1 MKLYLIDDDEDLH
14 ELLKVYFDDLQIEL
28 LGAETPSKGIEY
40 LEKNTVDLVILD
52 LMLPEMDGFE
62 VCKRLRQINPD
73 LPIIMLTAKTNDF
86 DKIVGLELGAD
97 DYLAKPFNPRELFAR
112 IKTILRRVERANS
125 KTEVKKQNV
134 LHSSTWDITL
144 NLDSREVTHKGNLI
158 EFTTT
163 EFELLKCLMENA
175 KIVQTRDALMNK
187 VRGIDFEAFDR
198 SIDVYIS
205 KIRQKLEDD
214 PKKNEIIK
222 TVWGVGYI
230 FSKL

>member
-14 ELLKVYFDDLQIEL
+14 ELLKVYFEDLQIEL
-28 LGAETPSKGIEY
+28 LGAETPSKGINY
-40 LEKNTVDLVILD
+40 LENNVVDLVILD

-62 VCKRLRQINPD
+62 VCKKLRQINPD
-73 LPIIMLTAKTNDF
+73 LPIIMLTAKTDDF
-86 DKIVGLELGAD
+86 NKIVGLELGAD

-125 KTEVKKQNV
+125 KIEVKTQNI
-134 LHSSTWDITL
+134 LHSPTWDITL
-144 NLDSREVTHKGNLI
+144 NIDSREVIHKGKNL
-158 EFTTT
+158 EFTMT

-175 KIVQTRDALMNK
+175 KIVQSRDALMNK
-187 VRGIDFEAFDR
+187 VKGIDFEAFDR

>member
-125 KTEVKKQNV
+125 KSEVKKQNV
-134 LHSSTWDITL
+134 LHSPTWDITL
-144 NLDSREVTHKGNLI
+144 NLDSREVIHKGNLL

>member
-14 ELLKVYFDDLQIEL
+14 ELLKVYFEDLQIEL
-28 LGAETPSKGIEY
+28 LGAETPSKGISY
-40 LEKNTVDLVILD
+40 LEKNIVDLVILD

-62 VCKRLRQINPD
+62 VCRKLRQMNPD
-73 LPIIMLTAKTNDF
+73 LPIIMLTAKTDDF

-112 IKTILRRVERANS
+112 IKTILRRVERANV
-125 KTEVKKQNV
+125 KVEVKTQNI
-134 LHSSTWDITL
+134 LYSPTWDITL
-144 NLDSREVTHKGNLI
+144 NLDSREVIHKGKNL
-158 EFTTT
+158 EFTST

-175 KIVQTRDALMNK
+175 KIVQSRDALMNK
-187 VRGIDFEAFDR
+187 VKGIDFEAFDR

>member
-1 MKLYLIDDDEDLH
+1 MKLYLIDDDDELH
-14 ELLKVYFDDLQIEL
+14 ELLKVYFEDLQIEL

-40 LEKNTVDLVILD
+40 LENNIVDLVILD

-62 VCKRLRQINPD
+62 VCRKLRKINQD
-73 LPIIMLTAKTNDF
+73 LPIIMLTAKTDDF

-97 DYLAKPFNPRELFAR
+97 DYLSKPFNPRELFAR

-125 KTEVKKQNV
+125 KVEVKKQNI
-134 LHSSTWDITL
+134 LYSPTWDITL
-144 NLDSREVTHKGNLI
+144 NLDSREVIYKGKNI
-158 EFTTT
+158 EFTAT

-175 KIVQTRDALMNK
+175 KIVQSRDALMNK
-187 VRGIDFEAFDR
+187 VKGIDFEAFDR

-230 FSKL
+230 FTKL

>member
-40 LEKNTVDLVILD
+40 LEKNIVDLVILD

-134 LHSSTWDITL
+134 LHSPTWDITL
-144 NLDSREVTHKGNLI
+144 NLDSREVTHKGNLL

>member
-134 LHSSTWDITL
+134 LHSPTWDITL
-144 NLDSREVTHKGNLI
+144 NLDSREVTHKGNLL